1 MAAPIE
7 IVFLDIG
14 GVLYDDTVYA
24 RAWHRALRE
33 AGASFRDDEFEEE
46 YARARTEQ
54 AGSFRRRLMA
64 RFLPDGDLRSLE
76 GIAARYWA
84 YPPSA
89 LYRDAI
95 PALEELRGI
104 YRLGVIANQPGEVR
118 TAMERDGLEPFFE
131 VWGVSDELGVGKP
144 DPRLFELAAR
154 TAGVPATAAVMVGDR
169 LDYDV
174 RPAKLVGMRAIW
186 MLRGEA
192 PDRPTPEQLEEA
204 DGSVHTLVELPAELE
219 RLSAT

>member
-24 RAWHRALRE
+24 RAWNRALRE

-54 AGSFRRRLMA
+54 AGSFRRRLMG
-64 RFLPDGDLRSLE
+64 RFLPGGDLRSLE
-76 GIAARYWA
+76 AIAARYWS

-154 TAGVPATAAVMVGDR
+154 TAGVPPTAAVMVGDR

-192 PDRPTPEQLEEA
+192 PDTPTSEQLEEA
-204 DGSVHTLVELPAELE
+204 DGSVRTLAELPAELE
-219 RLSAT
+219 RLSST